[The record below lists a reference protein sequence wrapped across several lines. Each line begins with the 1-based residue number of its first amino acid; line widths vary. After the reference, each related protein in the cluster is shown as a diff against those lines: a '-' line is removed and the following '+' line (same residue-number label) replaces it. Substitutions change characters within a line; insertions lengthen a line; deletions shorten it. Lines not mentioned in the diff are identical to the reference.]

1 MRQIENKLIVLLVI
15 ALYLCLRA
23 QAEPSTRPQNAS
35 ISQER
40 KSALWWLKQASQ
52 EAAAINPSDGYDGK
66 LLRDHG
72 ITQTDLKTLGLEP
85 WDGREKAYW
94 LLSRAQVNVGD
105 FDGAR
110 RSLREWSRFA
120 NYMQVYLQEATAC
133 FKLGNQRG
141 YRASMNKAIHLAPKN
156 LFTRDII
163 EVYLDCQDPNGATRY
178 ADSHTS
184 LEGKRAYQEIA
195 CYWAC
200 LGKTDQ
206 MNTLLATRFEPSY
219 REYVIVKIIE
229 VSALKGRFSV
239 AEELLG
245 EISEEVYQQCAR
257 RALCE
262 AYAQA
267 GNITKAE
274 DIAKTIVEH
283 CNVNSS
289 SIISDMSESYSDAEN
304 FSMSRALVAMMSEHD
319 NRSLALTAI
328 ARAYVKANNM
338 ERAKNLLK
346 EVPRDYQE
354 SVYEAMIAQQVAKGQ
369 IDAAQ
374 ASIEA
379 LVRITQDDPW
389 KWGSPMK
396 HYLDLARAAAE
407 QGDMLNYHSFI
418 NRAIAGAEKLRYREQ
433 WYYWSSIFTIQW
445 EVGDVKGLL
454 SIAETNED
462 EAVRSGALSMAVRKF
477 SQDGDIS
484 KAKMHAKQITSD
496 GKPIAYAAVSSAL
509 VRADRMTEAQAFLE
523 TLTDNQERAEAYRCA
538 ALRVVNMGRQD
549 VLIDWL
555 KPITCP
561 VVRFNV
567 CLGAAQAFDEDY
579 KKLLVSH

>member
-1 MRQIENKLIVLLVI
+1 
-15 ALYLCLRA
+15 
-23 QAEPSTRPQNAS
+23 
-35 ISQER
+35 
-40 KSALWWLKQASQ
+40 
-52 EAAAINPSDGYDGK
+52 
-66 LLRDHG
+66 
-72 ITQTDLKTLGLEP
+72 
-85 WDGREKAYW
+85 
-94 LLSRAQVNVGD
+94 
-105 FDGAR
+105 
-110 RSLREWSRFA
+110 
-120 NYMQVYLQEATAC
+120 
-133 FKLGNQRG
+133 
-141 YRASMNKAIHLAPKN
+141 
-156 LFTRDII
+156 
-163 EVYLDCQDPNGATRY
+163 LDCQDPNGATRY
-178 ADSHTS
+178 ADSLTL
-184 LEGKRAYQEIA
+184 LEGKREAYQEIA

-239 AEELLG
+239 AEELLR

-274 DIAKTIVEH
+274 DIANTIVEYS
-283 CNVNSS
+283 NVNSS

-304 FSMSRALVAMMSEHD
+304 VATSRAVLAMMSEHD

-433 WYYWSSIFTIQW
+433 WYYWSSIFTIQR

-523 TLTDNQERAEAYRCA
+523 TLTDNQERAKAYRSA

>member
-23 QAEPSTRPQNAS
+23 QAEPSTRPRNAS

-40 KSALWWLKQASQ
+40 KSALWWLTQASQ
-52 EAAAINPSDGYDGK
+52 EAAAINP
-66 LLRDHG
+66 
-72 ITQTDLKTLGLEP
+72 
-85 WDGREKAYW
+85 WDGRKKAYW
-94 LLSRAQVNVGD
+94 LLSRAQVNAGD

-110 RSLREWSRFA
+110 RSLREWSRSA

-133 FKLGNQRG
+133 YKLGNQRG

-178 ADSHTS
+178 ADSLTL
-184 LEGKRAYQEIA
+184 LEGKRKAYQEIA

-219 REYVIVKIIE
+219 REYVIVNIIE

-239 AEELLG
+239 AEELLR

-274 DIAKTIVEH
+274 DIAKTIVEYS
-283 CNVNSS
+283 NVNSS

-304 FSMSRALVAMMSEHD
+304 VATSRILVAVMSELD

-354 SVYEAMIAQQVAKGQ
+354 SIYEAMIAQQVAKGQ

-374 ASIEA
+374 DSIEA
-379 LVRITQDDPW
+379 LVRITQDDPF
-389 KWGSPMK
+389 KWGPTK
-396 HYLDLARAAAE
+396 HYLDIARAAAK

-418 NRAIAGAEKLRYREQ
+418 NRAIAGAEELWDLER
-433 WYYWSSIFTIQW
+433 WYSWSRIFIIQC

-454 SIAETNED
+454 YIAETNED

-538 ALRVVNMGRQD
+538 ALWVVNMGRQD

-555 KPITCP
+555 KPINCP

-579 KKLLVSH
+579 KKFGKTRDSHLFMYCVSTQKR